1 VSDGDR
7 TFPTQTSQ
15 TITLE
20 ITPNRQQKELLE
32 KAATLWGLSLSDYL
46 LQVALNL
53 AEEVRL
59 EPEPIVLSESN
70 WEIVTSAI
78 ENPPELNSKLKA
90 AIERY
95 RQEYDR
101 K

>member
-1 VSDGDR
+1 MS
-7 TFPTQTSQ
+7 TPTQTSQ
-15 TITLE
+15 TTTLE
-20 ITPNRQQKELLE
+20 ITLNLEQKELLE
-32 KAATLWGLSLSDYL
+32 KAATLWGLSLSEYL

-53 AEEVRL
+53 AEEVQLKPERL
-59 EPEPIVLSESN
+59 VLSEAN

-90 AIERY
+90 AIARY
-95 RQEYDR
+95 RQEYER

>member
-1 VSDGDR
+1 MS
-7 TFPTQTSQ
+7 TPTHAPQT
-15 TITLE
+15 TTLE
-20 ITPNRQQKELLE
+20 ITINREQKELLE
-32 KAATLWGLSLSDYL
+32 KAATLWGLSPSEYL

-53 AEEVRL
+53 AEEVPL
-59 EPEPIVLSESN
+59 KPETIVLSEPN

-78 ENPPELNSKLKA
+78 ENQPELNSKLKA

-95 RQEYDR
+95 RQAYER

>member
-1 VSDGDR
+1 MS
-7 TFPTQTSQ
+7 TPTQTSQ
-15 TITLE
+15 TTTIEITL
-20 ITPNRQQKELLE
+20 NREQQELLE
-32 KAATLWGLSLSDYL
+32 QAATLWGLSLSEYL

-53 AEEVRL
+53 AEEVQLKPERL
-59 EPEPIVLSESN
+59 VLSEAN

-90 AIERY
+90 AIARY
-95 RQEYDR
+95 RQEYKR

>member
-1 VSDGDR
+1 MKKIMS
-7 TFPTQTSQ
+7 TPTQTPQ
-15 TITLE
+15 TTTLE
-20 ITPNRQQKELLE
+20 ITIDREQKELLE
-32 KAATLWGLSLSDYL
+32 QAATLWGLSLSEYL
-46 LQVALNL
+46 LEVALNL
-53 AEEVRL
+53 AREVPFK
-59 EPEPIVLSESN
+59 PESIVLSEPN

-90 AIERY
+90 AIAKY

>member
-1 VSDGDR
+1 MS
-7 TFPTQTSQ
+7 TPTQTPQ
-15 TITLE
+15 TSTLE
-20 ITPNRQQKELLE
+20 ITINQEQKELLE
-32 KAATLWGLSLSDYL
+32 KAATLWDLSLSEYL
-46 LQVALNL
+46 LEVALNL
-53 AEEVRL
+53 AQEL
-59 EPEPIVLSESN
+59 PLKPEPIVLSEPN

-95 RQEYDR
+95 RQKYES